1 MILAQLCT
9 PALIYIIF
17 SVTQIIIDTFKGHY
31 NVAFIKFW
39 ISVVFTILLNFLC
52 ERGLGIISWFI
63 VFLPFILMTAIVSIL
78 LVMFGLDP
86 LTGKKLTSKEVE
98 NETVLLKEN
107 EENLLKEHKN
117 KRNDLRFSPYYLD
130 LEKKRNKK
138 GVEYSK
144 DLLNQ
149 EKADMEDYLIYKKIR
164 NKIIKDKIIEKNG
177 TNSGKK
183 DDKNTEVKNDTAP
196 KPYDPPENLE
206 SCKTEKNKPKGCPCD
221 IGSDCLS
228 GNCDSNYD
236 VCIKRNN
243 DINSQDNSPNAPN
256 QIKEQQVEKQEREKN
271 KTICSDMG
279 NKYNWNGV
287 ECIYKI

>member
-144 DLLNQ
+144 DLL
-149 EKADMEDYLIYKKIR
+149 I
-164 NKIIKDKIIEKNG
+164 
-177 TNSGKK
+177 S
-183 DDKNTEVKNDTAP
+183 
-196 KPYDPPENLE
+196 
-206 SCKTEKNKPKGCPCD
+206 
-221 IGSDCLS
+221 
-228 GNCDSNYD
+228 
-236 VCIKRNN
+236 
-243 DINSQDNSPNAPN
+243 
-256 QIKEQQVEKQEREKN
+256 
-271 KTICSDMG
+271 
-279 NKYNWNGV
+279 
-287 ECIYKI
+287 

>member
-98 NETVLLKEN
+98 NETALLKEN
-107 EENLLKEHKN
+107 EENLTKVLPEN
-117 KRNDLRFSPYYLD
+117 ERWWDRY
-130 LEKKRNKK
+130 
-138 GVEYSK
+138 
-144 DLLNQ
+144 
-149 EKADMEDYLIYKKIR
+149 EKAGIDLTKYTSY
-164 NKIIKDKIIEKNG
+164 IEG
-177 TNSGKK
+177 F
-183 DDKNTEVKNDTAP
+183 DT
-196 KPYDPPENLE
+196 
-206 SCKTEKNKPKGCPCD
+206 
-221 IGSDCLS
+221 
-228 GNCDSNYD
+228 
-236 VCIKRNN
+236 V
-243 DINSQDNSPNAPN
+243 
-256 QIKEQQVEKQEREKN
+256 
-271 KTICSDMG
+271 
-279 NKYNWNGV
+279 
-287 ECIYKI
+287 